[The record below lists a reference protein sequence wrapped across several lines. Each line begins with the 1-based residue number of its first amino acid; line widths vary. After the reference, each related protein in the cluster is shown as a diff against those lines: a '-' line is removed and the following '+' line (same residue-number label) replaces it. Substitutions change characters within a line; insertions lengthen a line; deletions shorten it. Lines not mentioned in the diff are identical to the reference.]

1 MDITILLV
9 DDEAI
14 DLEWL
19 KVRVAGSGQ
28 SSLRIAGT
36 ARSGFT
42 ALKMMEQE
50 RIDIILSDI
59 RMPIMTGTE
68 FARKAKEINPAVHIA
83 FISGHEDFGYAKEAI
98 QLNASGYLLKPVED
112 SELQETIAQLCAKVK
127 ADREASTSVTEATS
141 LMQREALLRWFRS
154 PSPWQTDERLLRFL
168 EPLLQGGAAA
178 ALIEVDDLERKT
190 QSFAPEQQRKL
201 DLDVEC
207 FIREYV
213 QAERLGIFMSGLDKR
228 FLLIVTSGEELSRAV
243 LEDMIRAF
251 REQFEFTMTVGLGRS
266 AATPEVLHDSFA
278 EAESALNMK
287 WVLGKNK
294 LIVHHGSDL
303 TFKSGLSAQADA
315 IVDEM
320 VPAML
325 EYDLVKIDDC
335 LIRLFG
341 QSDAAALPKSASY
354 DLIFRATSKLH
365 TDLQNMGENLYE
377 LLNWES
383 HMPQELFEFETIQD
397 LISWLRRR
405 FFEVSELLF
414 LKRRRQER
422 KLIGDITRYV
432 EERLEH
438 KVTLR
443 EVAAQFDFTPNYLGQ
458 LFKAETGVAFSDFLN
473 DLRMKRACAL
483 LDDPRM
489 KVYEIA
495 ERIGYKNIIY
505 FNRQFKQI
513 MGMTPGEY
521 RKKHKI

>member
-1 MDITILLV
+1 MEITILLV

-36 ARSGFT
+36 ARSGFA
-42 ALKMMEQE
+42 ALKIMEQE

-68 FARKAKEINPAVHIA
+68 FAHKAKEINPSVQIV
-83 FISGHEDFGYAKEAI
+83 FISGHEDFSYAKEAI
-98 QLNASGYLLKPVED
+98 KLNASGYLLKPVED
-112 SELQETIAQLCAKVK
+112 SELQDTIAKLCAKVL

-141 LMQREALLRWFRS
+141 LMQREVLLRWFRS
-154 PSPWQTDERLLRFL
+154 PSPWQTDERRLRFL

-190 QSFAPEQQRKL
+190 QSYTPEQQRKL
-201 DLDVEC
+201 AFDVEQ
-207 FIREYV
+207 FIAGYV
-213 QAERLGIFMSGLDKR
+213 ETEQLGIAMNGLDNR
-228 FLLIVTSGEELSRAV
+228 AVLLATCGEELYRTA
-243 LEDMIRAF
+243 LEDMIRSF
-251 REQFEFTMTVGLGRS
+251 REQFDFTMTIGIGRF
-266 AATPEVLHDSFA
+266 ATEPEVLHDSFA

-294 LIVHHGSDL
+294 LILHHGSDL
-303 TFKSGLSAQADA
+303 SFNTGLSAQADA

-325 EYDLVKIDDC
+325 EYDLVTIDDC

-341 QSDAAALPKSASY
+341 QSDTAALPKTASY
-354 DLIFRATSKLH
+354 DLIFRVTSKLH
-365 TDLQNMGENLYE
+365 ADLKNMGENLYE

-383 HMPQELFEFETIQD
+383 HMPLELFEFETIQD
-397 LISWLRRR
+397 LVSWLRRR

-414 LKRRRQER
+414 MKRRRQER

-443 EVAAQFDFTPNYLGQ
+443 EVAAKFDFTPNYLGQ

-473 DLRMKRACAL
+473 DMRMKRACAL
-483 LDDPRM
+483 LDDPLM